1 MYVVHSYIYM
11 VYVLNNCTGNSKSG
25 SWKKNQYKNATKNV
39 VLETV
44 SIHVL
49 DR

>member
-1 MYVVHSYIYM
+1 MA
-11 VYVLNNCTGNSKSG
+11 YVLNNCTGNSKSG
-25 SWKKNQYKNATKNV
+25 SLKKNQYTLNATKNV